1 MKKVYLN
8 KITNKNDSFLTEQKR
23 IYRKRNPKIDAISN
37 IDASRKSKSRLHKLW
52 ADILYIIFLGW
63 IPTLVAITVLLVVIL
78 LLLFFI

>member
-1 MKKVYLN
+1 MN

-63 IPTLVAITVLLVVIL
+63 IPSLVCLSVVLVVMLLIL
-78 LLLFFI
+78 FYI